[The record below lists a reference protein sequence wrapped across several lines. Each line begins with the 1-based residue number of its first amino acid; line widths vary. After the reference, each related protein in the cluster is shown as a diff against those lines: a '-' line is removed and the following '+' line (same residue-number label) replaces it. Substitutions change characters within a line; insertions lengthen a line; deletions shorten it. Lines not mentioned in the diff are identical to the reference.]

1 MKLKNSKWNNEQKK
15 YVENLWTQLY
25 NEKKSFNQI
34 VKELYSNW
42 EKFEKKFEQLV
53 PKIICK
59 YIEIN
64 LKEVAFDL
72 SSLNKENYWKTII

>member
-1 MKLKNSKWNNEQKK
+1 MSKNNMQ
-15 YVENLWTQLY
+15 NLFGIIY
-25 NEKKSFNQI
+25 IEKKSFNQI

-59 YIEIN
+59 YIETN
-64 LKEVAFDL
+64 LKEVAFDI
-72 SSLNKENYWKTII
+72 SLLDKENYWKNLI